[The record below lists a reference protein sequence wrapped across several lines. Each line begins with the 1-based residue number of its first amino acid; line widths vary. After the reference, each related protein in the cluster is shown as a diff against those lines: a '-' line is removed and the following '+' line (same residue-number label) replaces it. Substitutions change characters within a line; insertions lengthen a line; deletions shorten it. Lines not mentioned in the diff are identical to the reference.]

1 MTRFWPE
8 RLSTV
13 RVKILFTVPLDEVV
27 FFKSF
32 DNVLKTLSSV

>member
-13 RVKILFTVPLDEVV
+13 RVPLDEVV